1 VALGKTFSSLLLVV
15 AGVVVGASS
24 AAAAGIGFQA
34 LPTYNDLNFQTDK
47 CEIPS
52 SSCAVK
58 FEEDFVYEGRFA
70 NNATNGNVEM
80 FINNWATN
88 QGPATA
94 AAQAQYKWSLGQPVP
109 FTLSYNGT
117 TANFNVNGSNGNTT
131 ISASNLTEFPRFTN
145 KPLNAMYLR
154 TRSNTDLGQS
164 GSSMT
169 LNNIKVSIDGGN
181 TFTSYGNSVVANDA
195 DPLEYLLIVGLNQNF
210 IIQGD
215 ATFVKGTSTKTDLGS
230 KIAFQFKAG
239 WLEPSDELPVPEPAS
254 LSLLSLGMIG
264 TFASMRR
271 KK

>member
-1 VALGKTFSSLLLVV
+1 MVLGKTFSSLVLIA

-24 AAAAGIGFQA
+24 ASAAGIGFQA
-34 LPTYNDLNFQTDK
+34 LPTYTDLDFQTDK
-47 CEIPS
+47 CENIPTA
-52 SSCAVK
+52 CAVK

-94 AAQAQYKWSLGQPVP
+94 AASAQYKWSLGQPVP

-117 TANFNVNGSNGNTT
+117 TATYNVNGSNGNTT

-154 TRSNTDLGQS
+154 ARSNSDLGQT

-169 LNNIKVSIDGGN
+169 LNNIKVSIDGGA
-181 TFTSYGNSVVANDA
+181 TFTSYANSVVANDV
-195 DPLEYLLIVGLNQNF
+195 DPLEYLLITGLNQNF
-210 IIQGD
+210 IIQGN

-230 KIAFQFKAG
+230 RIAFQFKAG
-239 WLEPSDELPVPEPAS
+239 WLDPNDEIPVPEPAS
-254 LSLLSLGMIG
+254 LSLLSLGFLG
-264 TFASMRR
+264 TVASMRR